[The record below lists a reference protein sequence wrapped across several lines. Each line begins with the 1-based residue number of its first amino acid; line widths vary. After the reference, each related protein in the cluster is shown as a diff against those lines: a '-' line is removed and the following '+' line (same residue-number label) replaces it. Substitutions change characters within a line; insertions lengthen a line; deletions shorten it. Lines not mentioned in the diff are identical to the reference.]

1 MEKQSKENI
10 LTVEY
15 LRRTLDI
22 QKAQAMEIPS
32 DCHWGLEVDPKV
44 FHGVIFEKLV
54 QNCVIY
60 L

>member
-1 MEKQSKENI
+1 MEKQSKENV
-10 LTVEY
+10 LTVEH
-15 LRRTLDI
+15 LRKTLDI
-22 QKAQAMEIPS
+22 QKEQAMEILS
-32 DCHWGLEVDPKV
+32 DCRGGLEVDPKV